1 MTERLPY
8 ITDSA
13 PQAVTATAQAV
24 RERRGGTL
32 LNLDRILLHSE
43 PLAKGWNTFLGMLR
57 RGCALDGRL
66 RELAILRIA
75 LLTRAPYEHYQH
87 VPEALACGASQ
98 IQIDALPEWRQLSA
112 LFSATE
118 QAVLAYTDEMTQ
130 QVQVSDATYAAV
142 RAALSDSDLVELT
155 ATIGAYNMVARFLEA
170 FLITPQHE
178 GPMP

>member
-1 MTERLPY
+1 MTDRLAY

-13 PQAVTATAQAV
+13 PQAQTATAQAV

-43 PLAKGWNTFLGMLR
+43 PLSKSWNTFLGTLR
-57 RGCALDGRL
+57 RGCSLDGKL

-75 LLTRAPYEHYQH
+75 LLNRAPYEHYQH
-87 VPEALACGASQ
+87 VPDALACGATQ
-98 IQIDALPEWRQLSA
+98 AQIDALPDWAQHKA
-112 LFSATE
+112 LFNATE
-118 QAVLAYTDEMTQ
+118 QAVLAYTDAMTLT
-130 QVQVSDATYAAV
+130 VQVSDEVYADV
-142 RAALSDSDLVELT
+142 RSALNDTDLVELT

-170 FLITPQHE
+170 FHITPAHE